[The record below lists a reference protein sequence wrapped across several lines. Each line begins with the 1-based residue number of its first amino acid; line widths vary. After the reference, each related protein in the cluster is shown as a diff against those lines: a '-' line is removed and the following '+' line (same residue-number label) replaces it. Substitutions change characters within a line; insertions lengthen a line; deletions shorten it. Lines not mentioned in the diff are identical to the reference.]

1 MVYNNFQL
9 ILHQSKFY
17 VIYLKSY
24 NLFNNNFRALQP
36 PGWLKE
42 WHVGV
47 RVIKSSKLVGF
58 ISAIPALVNV
68 YNKYAVLFLGDI

>member
-1 MVYNNFQL
+1 MFYIINL
-9 ILHQSKFY
+9 I
-17 VIYLKSY
+17 
-24 NLFNNNFRALQP
+24 FNIRALQP

-68 YNKYAVLFLGDI
+68 YNK